1 MRSFIVAIIVLAV
14 VVLFVFGNS
23 FYVTGIYDD
32 IISDT
37 KNLPQ
42 SVYDENAESLI
53 NALCDKVEKRSS
65 YLFLVLPQQSVNELL
80 YCVSDI
86 RSAESSKDENT
97 YRSSTMKV
105 LLTLELMKKNEGMPF
120 AMGKSKKRYFP

>member
-86 RSAESSKDENT
+86 SSAESSKDENT

-120 AMGKSKKRYFP
+120 AMSKSKKRYFP

>member
-86 RSAESSKDENT
+86 SSAESSKDENT